1 VAHRWSGHDRRDD
14 PHLTLCQ
21 RSNPLIDH
29 DFVDVLAWDLADA
42 TLRWLQA
49 PDDER
54 RQRVLS
60 RASFAPACELYMGA
74 A

>member
-1 VAHRWSGHDRRDD
+1 
-14 PHLTLCQ
+14 LTLCQ
-21 RSNPLIDH
+21 RSNPLNDH

-54 RQRVLS
+54 RQQVLQA
-60 RASFAPACELYMGA
+60 RASFTPV
-74 A
+74 

>member
-1 VAHRWSGHDRRDD
+1 MAHRWSGHDRRDD
-14 PHLTLCQ
+14 PHLTLWQ

-29 DFVDVLAWDLADA
+29 DFVELLLRDLADA

-54 RQRVLS
+54 WQQVLQGA
-60 RASFAPACELYMGA
+60 RELHVSV
-74 A
+74 

>member
-1 VAHRWSGHDRRDD
+1 
-14 PHLTLCQ
+14 LCQ

-42 TLRWLQA
+42 RLRWLQA

-54 RQRVLS
+54 
-60 RASFAPACELYMGA
+60 
-74 A
+74 